1 MRGKNNT
8 DDEISAFNTAKANLI
23 DGQPL
28 FDKKNNYLYIGNKD
42 DSSSIKPIT
51 SDRIK
56 GDGYSI
62 AIGSASPRNLEIN
75 TTSNIKMQAG
85 SGSSNPLVIETSYT
99 DNLVKIKKS
108 NDDTTKSTA

>member
-8 DDEISAFNTAKANLI
+8 DNEKSAFNTAKANLL

-56 GDGYSI
+56 GDGY
-62 AIGSASPRNLEIN
+62 EI
-75 TTSNIKMQAG
+75 
-85 SGSSNPLVIETSYT
+85 SSDT
-99 DNLVKIKKS
+99 DNLNIITTNDIKI
-108 NDDTTKSTA
+108 